1 MAQTP
6 DYRGMQ
12 RRADIE
18 RMAQEAVRIRKA
30 RMKRQETDDA
40 YDQGYEAGFED
51 ARRLYGF

>member
-40 YDQGYEAGFED
+40 YGQGYEAGFED